1 MWGIL
6 LIAVAAGALAI
17 SAMITLL
24 AQWAFRGMPAPS
36 AGDYEEIQGQLAVVT
51 RDITASV
58 PGEIS
63 YGYVGKEIRVPARSI
78 GTKLLVLG
86 SDVVIDRIEDGVAYV
101 EEWAVVE
108 QRL

>member
-1 MWGIL
+1 
-6 LIAVAAGALAI
+6 
-17 SAMITLL
+17 
-24 AQWAFRGMPAPS
+24 MPAFT
-36 AGDYEEIQGQLAVVT
+36 AGDYEEIQGQRADVT
-51 RDITASV
+51 RDITASA

-78 GTKLLVLG
+78 SAKALVLG
-86 SDVVIDRIEDGVAYV
+86 SDVVINRIEDEVAYV